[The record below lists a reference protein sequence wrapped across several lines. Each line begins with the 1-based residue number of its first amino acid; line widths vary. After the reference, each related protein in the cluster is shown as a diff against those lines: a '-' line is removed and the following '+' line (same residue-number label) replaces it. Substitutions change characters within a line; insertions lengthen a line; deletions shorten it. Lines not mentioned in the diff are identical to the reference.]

1 MDSKI
6 NSIIS
11 EFEKILSLLS
21 SPEIYSDHKK
31 STELNSQLDDLKEK
45 YSYAKKI
52 QSLNEE
58 IQEAKDLLETESSPD
73 IIEFYK
79 NIISSNST
87 LLINT
92 QSDLESVLSK
102 SIELPNPGM
111 LEIRAGTGGEES
123 SLFAQDLLRMYLG
136 YFASLGWQANVL
148 SANESTLG
156 GIKEVIVEI
165 TQKGSYSKLRFESG
179 VHRVQRIPKT
189 ETSGRIHTSAVSVV
203 VYPRVEEHEVE
214 LNQPDLEIYTYRSS
228 GPGGQSVNTTDS
240 AIRITHKPTGI
251 TVTCQDSKSQL
262 KNKEKALS
270 ILRGKLY
277 DVQLQESNST
287 ISEIR
292 KSSIKSG
299 DRSDK
304 IRTYNFPQDRVT
316 DHRINKS
323 WHGLP
328 NILGGDID
336 QIITEVRTQLT
347 LPK

>member
-11 EFEKILSLLS
+11 EYENILSLLS

-31 STELNSQLDDLKEK
+31 STELNTQLEDLKEQ
-45 YSYAKKI
+45 YNIAKKI
-52 QSLNEE
+52 SSLRQELT
-58 IQEAKDLLETESSPD
+58 EAKDLLNSTKDTEETE
-73 IIEFYK
+73 FYQ
-79 NIISSNST
+79 NIITTNSS
-87 LLINT
+87 LLTNHLK
-92 QSDLESVLSK
+92 SLETIISK
-102 SIELPNPGM
+102 SKEIPNPAII
-111 LEIRAGTGGEES
+111 EIRAGTGGEES
-123 SLFAQDLLRMYLG
+123 NLFAQDLLRMYMG
-136 YFASLGWQANVL
+136 YFSILGWQANIL
-148 SANESTLG
+148 SANESALG
-156 GIKEVIVEI
+156 GIKEVIVEVLEMR
-165 TQKGSYSKLRFESG
+165 SYSKLKFESG

-203 VYPRVEEHEVE
+203 VYPQAKEQDIEV
-214 LNQPDLEIYTYRSS
+214 NQADIEVYTYRSS

-240 AIRITHKPTGI
+240 AIRITHKPSGI

-277 DVQLQESNST
+277 DLKLQESNSA

-316 DHRINKS
+316 DHRIGKS

-328 NILGGDID
+328 NILSGNID
-336 QIITEVRTQLT
+336 QIVTDVNAQLT

>member
-1 MDSKI
+1 MDSKT
-6 NSIIS
+6 NSIIT
-11 EFEKILSLLS
+11 EYERILSLLS

-31 STELNSQLDDLKEK
+31 STELNSQLEDLKEQ
-45 YSYAKKI
+45 YLLAKNI
-52 QSLNEE
+52 ISLQKEMD
-58 IQEAKDLLETESSPD
+58 EAKDLLKHSANTEETE
-73 IIEFYK
+73 FYQ
-79 NIISSNST
+79 NIITNNT
-87 LLINT
+87 LLLINDQT
-92 QSDLESVLSK
+92 SLETVISK
-102 SIELPNPGM
+102 SKEIPNPAI

-123 SLFAQDLLRMYLG
+123 NLFAQDLLRMYLA
-136 YFASLGWQANVL
+136 YFSNLGWQANIL
-148 SANESTLG
+148 SASESSLG
-156 GIKEVIVEI
+156 GIKEVIVEVLN
-165 TQKGSYSKLRFESG
+165 KGSYSKLKFESG

-203 VYPRVEEHEVE
+203 VYPQAEEHEVKINASDIE
-214 LNQPDLEIYTYRSS
+214 VYTYRSS

-240 AIRITHKPTGI
+240 AIRITHKPSGL

-270 ILRGKLY
+270 ILRGRLY
-277 DVQLQESNST
+277 DIMLQESTST

-316 DHRINKS
+316 DHRINTS

-328 NILGGDID
+328 NILNGEID
-336 QIITEVRTQLT
+336 HIVTEVRSRLT
-347 LPK
+347 LPR

>member
-11 EFEKILSLLS
+11 EYEKILSLLS
-21 SPEIYSDHKK
+21 SPDIYSDHKK
-31 STELNSQLDDLKEK
+31 STELNSQLEELKEQ
-45 YSYAKKI
+45 YSIAKEI
-52 QSLNEE
+52 ESLQTE
-58 IQEAKDLLETESSPD
+58 ITEAKDLLKTDNNPD
-73 IIEFYK
+73 SIVFYD
-79 NIISSNST
+79 NIISSNTHLLTTKQKVLET
-87 LLINT
+87 LL
-92 QSDLESVLSK
+92 SRVKEV
-102 SIELPNPGM
+102 PNPAI

-123 SLFAQDLLRMYLG
+123 NLFAQDLLRMYLG
-136 YFASLGWQANVL
+136 YFSILGWQVNIL

-156 GIKEVIVEI
+156 GIKEVIIEVN
-165 TQKGSYSKLRFESG
+165 QKGSYSKLRYESG

-203 VYPRVEEHEVE
+203 VYPQVEEHEVE
-214 LNQPDLEIYTYRSS
+214 LNQSDLEIYTYRSS

-240 AIRITHKPTGI
+240 AIRVTHKPSGI

-262 KNKEKALS
+262 KNKTKALS

-277 DVQLQESNST
+277 DIMLQESNST

-292 KSSIKSG
+292 KTSIKSG

-323 WHGLP
+323 WYGIP
-328 NILGGDID
+328 NILNGDIE
-336 QIITEVRTQLT
+336 QIVTEVSTQLSIS
-347 LPK
+347 K